1 MSQKLYT
8 FSRILDN
15 LRPFCIL
22 LHLLMA
28 ASHGLS
34 LSFGHPITIS
44 AKENDQKPSNV
55 WQPNFPDCH
64 HHDAWVY
71 DNVRRL
77 GHIHTYTGTIPFPIC
92 PSVSPPTWGSR
103 GSLWGSFQV
112 VVRLIYFGRK
122 LLERALYRTICIW
135 TFCSSSDPMYWIL
148 KSLPFVFYKDPS
160 NPRWCHQ
167 SNQKFGWPYK
177 KKQANLSV
185 TFAKLIRYMYIFAWL
200 IERNPYEYY
209 SKGLFLPSLIWMI
222 ECI

>member
-1 MSQKLYT
+1 MRCGWVVWHECSGGARASARWSYWK
-8 FSRILDN
+8 SN
-15 LRPFCIL
+15 L
-22 LHLLMA
+22 
-28 ASHGLS
+28 
-34 LSFGHPITIS
+34 
-44 AKENDQKPSNV
+44 K
-55 WQPNFPDCH
+55 WQANFPDCH

-77 GHIHTYTGTIPFPIC
+77 GHIHTYIHGHNPPPIC
-92 PSVSPPTWGSR
+92 SPVSTPTWGSR

-148 KSLPFVFYKDPS
+148 ESLPFVFYKDPS

-177 KKQANLSV
+177 KKAGQS
-185 TFAKLIRYMYIFAWL
+185 FCYICQIDPIYVHFCVVN
-200 IERNPYEYY
+200 RKKP
-209 SKGLFLPSLIWMI
+209 IWI
-222 ECI
+222 LYQKDYFFHL

>member
-1 MSQKLYT
+1 M
-8 FSRILDN
+8 
-15 LRPFCIL
+15 
-22 LHLLMA
+22 
-28 ASHGLS
+28 ASHSRLVTQLLFLPRKMTKS
-34 LSFGHPITIS
+34 HLT
-44 AKENDQKPSNV
+44 A

-148 KSLPFVFYKDPS
+148 ESLPFVFYKDPS

-167 SNQKFGWPYK
+167 SNQKFGWPYQK
-177 KKQANLSV
+177 KSRPISLLHLPNWSDIC
-185 TFAKLIRYMYIFAWL
+185 TFLR
-200 IERNPYEYY
+200 
-209 SKGLFLPSLIWMI
+209 G
-222 ECI
+222 